1 MACHLTVDSG
11 ICGFR
16 SVIEARKRGK
26 DSVSITIES
35 DCEQIC
41 QLNNVLGSMALKDIF
56 TPPGRNLVFAR
67 AQEARC
73 HVTCPVPVAIL
84 KCAEVEL
91 GMALPR
97 DVSITFA
104 SSTGK

>member
-1 MACHLTVDSG
+1 MTCRVTVDAG

-16 SVIEARKRGK
+16 SAIEARKQGE
-26 DSVSITIES
+26 DTVSIVITSE
-35 DCEQIC
+35 CTQIS
-41 QLNNVLGSMALKDIF
+41 QLNETLGSMALRDVF
-56 TPPGRNLVFAR
+56 TPAGRNLVFAR

-84 KCAEVEL
+84 KCVEVEL

-97 DVSITFA
+97 DASIAFQ
-104 SSTGK
+104 S

>member
-1 MACHLTVDSG
+1 MACRLTVDAG

-16 SVIEARKRGK
+16 AVVEARKRGQ
-26 DSVSITIES
+26 DAVHITIES
-35 DCEQIC
+35 ECTQIS
-41 QLNNVLGSMALKDIF
+41 QLNKTIGLMTLTDVFA
-56 TPPGRNLVFAR
+56 PAGRNLLFDR

-97 DVSITFA
+97 DVSITFE
-104 SSTGK
+104 S

>member
-1 MACHLTVDSG
+1 MTCRLTVDAG

-16 SVIEARKRGK
+16 SVVEARKRGE
-26 DSVSITIES
+26 DTVSITIES
-35 DCEQIC
+35 ECTQIS
-41 QLNNVLGSMALKDIF
+41 QLNKTLGSMALTDIF
-56 TPPGRNLVFAR
+56 TQAGRNPVFAR

-73 HVTCPVPVAIL
+73 HVTCSVPVAIL

-97 DVSITFA
+97 DASITFE
-104 SSTGK
+104 S

>member
-1 MACHLTVDSG
+1 MACHLIVDSG

-16 SVIEARKRGK
+16 SVIEARKQGR
-26 DSVSITIES
+26 DSVSIIIES
-35 DCEQIC
+35 ECEQIC
-41 QLNNVLGSMALKDIF
+41 ELNNILGSMALIDIL
-56 TPPGRNLVFAR
+56 TAAGRNPVFAR

-73 HVTCPVPVAIL
+73 HASCPVPVAIL

-97 DVSITFA
+97 DVSITFEA
-104 SSTGK
+104 

>member
-16 SVIEARKRGK
+16 SVVEARKRGE
-26 DSVSITIES
+26 DTVSITIES
-35 DCEQIC
+35 ECEQIS
-41 QLNNVLGSMALKDIF
+41 QLNKILGSIALRDIF
-56 TPPGRNLVFAR
+56 TPPGRNLVLAR
-67 AQEARC
+67 AQEVRC

-97 DVSITFA
+97 DVSITFHHR
-104 SSTGK
+104 

>member
-1 MACHLTVDSG
+1 MACHLIVDSG

-16 SVIEARKRGK
+16 SVIEARKQGR

-35 DCEQIC
+35 ECEQIC
-41 QLNNVLGSMALKDIF
+41 ELNNILDSMALRDIF
-56 TPPGRNLVFAR
+56 AAAGRNPVFAR

-73 HVTCPVPVAIL
+73 HATCPVPVAIL

-91 GMALPR
+91 GLALPR
-97 DVSITFA
+97 DVSITFEA
-104 SSTGK
+104 

>member
-1 MACHLTVDSG
+1 MACHLIVDSG

-16 SVIEARKRGK
+16 SVIEARKQGR

-35 DCEQIC
+35 ECEQIC
-41 QLNNVLGSMALKDIF
+41 ELNNILGSMALRDIF
-56 TPPGRNLVFAR
+56 TAAGRNPVFDR

-91 GMALPR
+91 GLALPR
-97 DVSITFA
+97 DVSITFEA
-104 SSTGK
+104 

>member
-16 SVIEARKRGK
+16 SVIEARKQGG

-35 DCEQIC
+35 ECEQIC
-41 QLNNVLGSMALKDIF
+41 QLNNILGSMALTDIF
-56 TPPGRNLVFAR
+56 MAAVRNPVFAR

-73 HVTCPVPVAIL
+73 HATCPVPVAIL
-84 KCAEVEL
+84 KSAEVEL

-97 DVSITFA
+97 DISMTFQA
-104 SSTGK
+104 

>member
-1 MACHLTVDSG
+1 MTCRLTVDAG

-16 SVIEARKRGK
+16 SVVEARKRGE
-26 DSVSITIES
+26 DTVSITIES
-35 DCEQIC
+35 ECTQIS
-41 QLNNVLGSMALKDIF
+41 QLNKTLGSMALTDIF
-56 TPPGRNLVFAR
+56 TPAGRNPVFAR

-97 DVSITFA
+97 DASITFE
-104 SSTGK
+104 S

>member
-1 MACHLTVDSG
+1 MTCHLIVDSG

-16 SVIEARKRGK
+16 SVIEARKQGG

-35 DCEQIC
+35 ECEQIC
-41 QLNNVLGSMALKDIF
+41 ELNNTLGSIALRDIF
-56 TPPGRNLVFAR
+56 TAAGRNPVFAR
-67 AQEARC
+67 AEEARC
-73 HVTCPVPVAIL
+73 HATCPVPVAIL

-97 DVSITFA
+97 DVSMTFQA
-104 SSTGK
+104 

>member
-16 SVIEARKRGK
+16 SVIEARKQGR

-35 DCEQIC
+35 ECEQIC
-41 QLNNVLGSMALKDIF
+41 QLNNILGSMALSDIF
-56 TPPGRNLVFAR
+56 TAAGRNPVFAR

-73 HVTCPVPVAIL
+73 HSTCPVPVAIL

-97 DVSITFA
+97 DVSITFEP
-104 SSTGK
+104 

>member
-1 MACHLTVDSG
+1 MTCRVTVDAG

-16 SVIEARKRGK
+16 SAIEARKQGAT
-26 DSVSITIES
+26 VSIAIES
-35 DCEQIC
+35 ECAQIS
-41 QLNNVLGSMALKDIF
+41 QLNETLGSMGLTDIF
-56 TPPGRNLVFAR
+56 TPACRNLIFVR

-84 KCAEVEL
+84 KCVEVEL

-97 DVSITFA
+97 DASIAFQ
-104 SSTGK
+104 S

>member
-1 MACHLTVDSG
+1 
-11 ICGFR
+11 
-16 SVIEARKRGK
+16 VIEARKQGR

-35 DCEQIC
+35 ECEQIC
-41 QLNNVLGSMALKDIF
+41 QLNNILGSLALADIF
-56 TPPGRNLVFAR
+56 TAAVRNPVFAR

-73 HVTCPVPVAIL
+73 HATCPVPVAIL

-97 DVSITFA
+97 DVSITFEA
-104 SSTGK
+104 